1 MTTPAA
7 PKIVAT
13 ILCRLDQWSLRLALR
28 SALEWCDE
36 VVVGIHEPGGAVYDP
51 CWMVIAEL
59 TRDPALAN
67 RIDVVALGDA
77 TWDEMDMRQSLLL
90 RARELGATHIAI
102 VDADE
107 AVTADLVPTIR
118 SHVTALRPKQAL
130 DLRMVS
136 PHHGGSPASGLDCA
150 RCDGIFGVAKITLA
164 FGDDPSL
171 AWKNAED
178 GYCYHNRPPRGLTDR
193 AFLASNDTSG
203 VFHLQYASLTRL
215 ACKAAYYKII
225 ERMKFPDRDA
235 SQPGPLNEKYD
246 WTLKDDG
253 EEYVPIPLSRWSYTF
268 GDGRDFVDLMEV
280 PWQAYAVRALV
291 GRVNPSVI
299 EGLDLHRWA
308 WEPITTPDVLPPY
321 YDHL

>member
-1 MTTPAA
+1 MTS

-13 ILCRLDQWSLRLALR
+13 VLCRLDQWSLRLALR

-51 CWMVIAEL
+51 CWMVIADL
-59 TRDPALAN
+59 SKDPALAQ
-67 RIDVVALGDA
+67 RIDVVALGDES
-77 TWDEMDMRQSLLL
+77 WDEMDMRQRLLL

-118 SHVTALRPKQAL
+118 DHVTALRPKQAL

-136 PHHGGSPASGLDCA
+136 PHHGQSKTGASLDVA
-150 RCDGIFGVAKITLA
+150 RCDGIFGRANITLA

-193 AFLASNDTSG
+193 AYLASNDTSG
-203 VFHLQYASLTRL
+203 VFHLQYASLLRL
-215 ACKAAYYKII
+215 ASKAAYYKII

-235 SQPGPLNEKYD
+235 SQPAALNDKYD
-246 WTLKDDG
+246 WTLNDDG
-253 EEYVPIPLSRWSYTF
+253 ERYTPIPDSRWAYAF
-268 GDGRDFVDLMEV
+268 GDGRAFVDLTEV
-280 PWQAYAVRALV
+280 PWQAYAVRALTS
-291 GRVNPSVI
+291 RLDPSVTA
-299 EGLDLHRWA
+299 GLELHEWA
-308 WEPITTPDVLPPY
+308 WGPVTTPDVLPPY